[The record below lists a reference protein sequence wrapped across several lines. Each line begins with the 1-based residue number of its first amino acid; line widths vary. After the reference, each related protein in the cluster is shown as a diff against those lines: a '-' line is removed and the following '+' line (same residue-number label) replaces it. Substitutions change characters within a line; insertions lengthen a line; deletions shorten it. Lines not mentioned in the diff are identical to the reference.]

1 MTGPVRRP
9 LAVALAYEA
18 PSAPR
23 VVAVGRGEVA
33 QHIIDTAREHGVPLE
48 SNPAL
53 AEALSTIELDSEIPV
68 ELYEAIAVIIG
79 FILNAANEAQPKRA
93 VTLK

>member
-1 MTGPVRRP
+1 MTGPVKRP
-9 LAVALAYEA
+9 LAVALTYVP

-23 VVAVGRGEVA
+23 VVAVGHGEIG
-33 QHIIDTAREHGVPLE
+33 QKIIDTAREHGVPLE
-48 SNPAL
+48 SNAPL

-79 FILNAANEAQPKRA
+79 FILNAATEPPTRA
-93 VTLK
+93 VTLRG